1 MSGQKLMTAV
11 QSSKFTSVFKAYVLP
26 GIVFQSVII
35 AGGYGTGREMVEY
48 FLNYGPAGGLLG
60 MLLISTVMWSVVL
73 AVSFEFARIYRA
85 HDYRTFFLHL
95 LGRFWISFE
104 VLYLLLLLIVL
115 AVIGSTAGVL
125 LRDNFGL
132 PYMLGV
138 AIMLASVGFLTF
150 KGTSLIEKFLSGWSL
165 LLYGVYL
172 VFFVLCFLRFG
183 AEIRDSFATGID
195 SSLWIVGAFKYGFY
209 NLGVIPAVLFT
220 THHIKSR
227 RQAIGAGLLGGV
239 IGIFPGLLFYL
250 AIVGHYPE
258 VLSQEIPAVY
268 VLRAAQLPLLLIV
281 FQVVLLGTLVETG
294 TGMIHA
300 VNERLQSA
308 LKARGRDLPRR
319 VRPLVAL
326 GLLLLGLAL
335 STFGLVQLVAQGYGA
350 VSWGFLVV
358 YIVPLMTLGLYKLW
372 KREKNSA

>member
-1 MSGQKLMTAV
+1 MPVV
-11 QSSKFTSVFKAYVLP
+11 QPRPFASAFKACVLP

-48 FLNYGPAGGLLG
+48 FLKYGPVGGLLG
-60 MLLISTVMWSVVL
+60 MIFISTVMWSVVL
-73 AVSFEFARIYRA
+73 AVSFEFARVFRA
-85 HDYRTFFLHL
+85 HDYRTFFLKL
-95 LGRFWISFE
+95 LGRFWVSFE
-104 VLYLLLLLIVL
+104 VLYLVLLLIVL

-132 PYMLGV
+132 PYLLGV

-150 KGTSLIEKFLSGWSL
+150 KGTVLIEKFLSGWSL

-183 AEIRDSFATGID
+183 TEIRDSFSAGID
-195 SSLWIVGAFKYGFY
+195 SSLWVVGGFKYGFY

-227 RQAIGAGLLGGV
+227 RQAVGAGLLGGV

-258 VLSQEIPAVY
+258 VLSQEVPAVY

-294 TGMIHA
+294 TGLIHA
-300 VNERLQSA
+300 VNQRLQSA
-308 LKARGRDLPRR
+308 LKARGKDLPRR
-319 VRPLVAL
+319 ARPLVAM
-326 GLLLLGLAL
+326 GLLLLGMAL

-358 YIVPLMTLGLYKLW
+358 YIVPLLTLGLYRIW
-372 KREKNSA
+372 KKEAPSSAKPH